1 MKIHTRLSRLLRHLP
16 SLALLLTAL
25 AAGIA
30 PCAAFADPAARVG
43 RVAYLEG
50 AVDYRFTPDDAW
62 QPAAVNWPLT
72 TGNVFATGPS
82 GRTELRVGSTVIRLA
97 PRSELTIVALDD
109 ASMRLYLAHG
119 SATVRIR
126 NAELAR
132 EFSLQMPL
140 GQVTLLE
147 PGRMRVDAWQDAT
160 GSAAADVHLVDGR
173 ARFDPAG
180 ASGGGILLA
189 AGSRLDSRNGVV
201 QITDLRAPS
210 AADGFDAWSLAR
222 DRSDDNLRSLQYLS
236 PEITGYEELDRNGV
250 WRQTAEY
257 GPVWTPTV
265 VAAGWTPYRTGQ
277 WIWVAPWGW
286 TWVDSAPWGYA
297 PSHYGRWVT
306 IGNRWC
312 WSPGA
317 VVARPVWAP
326 ALVTW
331 RGGQRW
337 DLADARARPPVGGWV
352 PLAPRAVYVPPYAV
366 SRTYVQQINV
376 THVTN
381 INQINRF
388 YDNRVAAPQPWRDVR
403 DGHDR
408 REGYDR
414 RDGRDD
420 RHDWKGPEARE
431 GHDRR
436 GGRND
441 QAARAVPAPT
451 PVAPVMPVHPAERM
465 QIPSAP
471 QVRQPLQQRPGVH
484 PAPPVAP
491 TAGPAALMAI
501 PPAAPHPQP
510 AHGRRER
517 FDETMHDRVFTQPP
531 RVHEAPQPRP
541 PSTPVAAP
549 PVVVPHALPAP
560 VVRGQGA
567 PHAGNPH
574 AAGEARPAH
583 ERGDVREM
591 REPRERHHP
600 ERQGDAPPR

>member
-1 MKIHTRLSRLLRHLP
+1 MNIPIRLFRLLRHLP

-25 AAGIA
+25 AAGMA
-30 PCAAFADPAARVG
+30 PSAAFADPAARVG
-43 RVAYLEG
+43 RIAYLEG

-62 QPAAVNWPLT
+62 QPAAINWPLT

-82 GRTELRVGSTVIRLA
+82 GRTELRVGSSVIRLA

-109 ASMRLYLAHG
+109 ANMRLYLAHG

-147 PGRMRVDAWQDAT
+147 PGRMRVDAWQDAA

-180 ASGGGILLA
+180 ANGGGIMLA

-201 QITDLRAPS
+201 QITDLRTPS

-222 DRSDDNLRSLQYLS
+222 DRRDDNLRSLQYLS

-265 VAAGWTPYRTGQ
+265 VAVGWTPYRTGQ
-277 WIWVAPWGW
+277 WI
-286 TWVDSAPWGYA
+286 
-297 PSHYGRWVT
+297 WVT

-331 RGGQRW
+331 RGEQRW
-337 DLADARARPPVGGWV
+337 DLADARARPPIGGWV

-381 INQINRF
+381 ITQINRF
-388 YDNRVAAPQPWRDVR
+388 YDNRVAAPQPWREVR

-408 REGYDR
+408 RDDHDR
-414 RDGRDD
+414 RDGRDA
-420 RHDWKGPEARE
+420 RSGWTGVERRE

-436 GGRND
+436 GGHND
-441 QAARAVPAPT
+441 QAA
-451 PVAPVMPVHPAERM
+451 PVAPA
-465 QIPSAP
+465 
-471 QVRQPLQQRPGVH
+471 
-484 PAPPVAP
+484 
-491 TAGPAALMAI
+491 AGPAALMAM

-517 FDETMHDRVFTQPP
+517 FDETMHDRAFTQSP
-531 RVHEAPQPRP
+531 RVHEAPQPSP
-541 PSTPVAAP
+541 PSAPVAAP

-560 VVRGQGA
+560 VSRGQGA

-574 AAGEARPAH
+574 ATGEARAAH
-583 ERGDVREM
+583 ERGEIREIREM
-591 REPRERHHP
+591 REIRERRHP
-600 ERQGDAPPR
+600 ERQGDGPQR